1 MDSDN
6 LNLQLLIEGCRN
18 KNRHSQRKLYEHFYG
33 YGMSVALRF
42 SENREEALE
51 IVNDS
56 FLKVFNRLNQYDPA
70 FPFKAWFRKI
80 LINSSID
87 YFRKYHKHPNFLEI
101 NEIGELKDADSSDY
115 SISPETDML
124 PIVQKLPP
132 AYRLVFNL
140 YVMEE
145 YKHHE
150 IAEILDISVG
160 TSKSNLARAK
170 VKLRELILKRRGNN
184 SAKQVKNG

>member
-1 MDSDN
+1 MASDN

-18 KNRHSQRKLYEHFYG
+18 KNRHSQRRLYEHFYG

-42 SENREEALE
+42 SENKEEALE

-56 FLKVFNRLNQYDPA
+56 FLKVFNRLDQYDPG

-87 YFRKYHKHPNFLEI
+87 YYRKYHKHPNFVEI
-101 NEIGELKDADSSDY
+101 SEVGELKNVDSKMYD
-115 SISPETDML
+115 ISPEEDML

-132 AYRLVFNL
+132 AYRIVFNL

-150 IAEILDISVG
+150 IAEMLDISVG

-170 VKLRELILKRRGNN
+170 AKLKDLILKRRGNN
-184 SAKQVKNG
+184 STKQVKNG

>member
-6 LNLQLLIEGCRN
+6 LNLQLLIEGCRS

-33 YGMSVALRF
+33 YGMSVALRY
-42 SENREEALE
+42 SESREEALE

-56 FLKVFNRLNQYDPA
+56 FLKVFNRLDQYDPA
-70 FPFKAWFRKI
+70 FPFKVWFRKI

-87 YFRKYHKHPNFLEI
+87 YFRKFHKHPKVLEI
-101 NEIGELKDADSSDY
+101 TEIGDLKDTNSTLFD
-115 SISPETDML
+115 ISPEDNML
-124 PIVQKLPP
+124 PVVQKLPP
-132 AYRLVFNL
+132 AYRIVFNL

-150 IAEILDISVG
+150 IAEMLDISVG

-170 VKLRELILKRRGNN
+170 VKLRELLIKKRSNP
-184 SAKQVKNG
+184 SKQVKNG

>member
-1 MDSDN
+1 MGKDN
-6 LNLQLLIEGCRN
+6 INLQLLIEGCRN
-18 KNRHSQRKLYEHFYG
+18 ENRHSQRKLYEHFYG
-33 YGMSVALRF
+33 YAMSVALRF
-42 SENREEALE
+42 GESREEALE

-56 FLKVFNRLNQYDPA
+56 FLKVFNRLDQYDTS

-80 LINSSID
+80 LINAAVD
-87 YFRKYHKHPNFLEI
+87 YFRKFHKHPKYLEMT
-101 NEIGELKDADSSDY
+101 EIREARNSE
-115 SISPETDML
+115 SIQSFSQEDDML

-132 AYRLVFNL
+132 AYRMVFNL

-150 IAEILDISVG
+150 VAEILNISVG

-170 VKLRELILKRRGNN
+170 MKLREMVLKKGSN
-184 SAKQVKNG
+184 SQKQVKNG

>member
-1 MDSDN
+1 MGSDN

-18 KNRHSQRKLYEHFYG
+18 KNRHSQKKFYEHFYG

-42 SENREEALE
+42 GENREEALE

-56 FLKVFNRLNQYDPA
+56 FLKVFRRLDQYDTS

-80 LINSSID
+80 LINSAID
-87 YFRKYHKHPNFLEI
+87 YFRKFHKHPKYLEMT
-101 NEIGELKDADSSDY
+101 EIGDLKDSESLYSFSSKD
-115 SISPETDML
+115 DML

-132 AYRLVFNL
+132 AYRMVFNL

-170 VKLRELILKRRGNN
+170 VKLREIILTKG
-184 SAKQVKNG
+184 SKSSKQVKNG

>member
-6 LNLQLLIEGCRN
+6 VNLQLLIEGCRN
-18 KNRHSQRKLYEHFYG
+18 KNRHSQRRLYEHFYG
-33 YGMSVALRF
+33 YGMSVALRYC
-42 SENREEALE
+42 ENREEALE

-56 FLKVFNRLNQYDPA
+56 FLKVFNRLHQYDPS

-87 YFRKYHKHPNFLEI
+87 YFRKYQKHPKFFELD
-101 NEIGELKDADSSDY
+101 EIGDLKDAKSTRY
-115 SISPETDML
+115 NISPEDDML

-132 AYRLVFNL
+132 AYRMVFNL

-150 IAEILDISVG
+150 IAAMLDISVG

-170 VKLRELILKRRGNN
+170 VKLRELLLRKENN
-184 SAKQVKNG
+184 PTKQVVKNG

>member
-1 MDSDN
+1 MESDN

-18 KNRHSQRKLYEHFYG
+18 QNRHSQRSLYERFYG
-33 YGMSVALRF
+33 YGMSIALRF
-42 SENREEALE
+42 GENREEALE

-56 FLKVFNRLNQYDPA
+56 FLKVFNRLDQYDSS
-70 FPFKAWFRKI
+70 FSFKIWFRKI
-80 LINSSID
+80 LINSAID
-87 YFRKYHKHPNFLEI
+87 YFRKYHKHPSYLGMSEL
-101 NEIGELKDADSSDY
+101 GDLKDTTPFSY
-115 SISPETDML
+115 NISPEDDML
-124 PIVQKLPP
+124 PVIQKLSP

-150 IAEILDISVG
+150 IAEMLDISVG

-170 VKLRELILKRRGNN
+170 VKLREMLLKKGNN
-184 SAKQVKNG
+184 PSKQLKNG